1 MTREQWIEEIFKTY
15 HLVSVLSDRND
26 CKTLRIR
33 HKELG
38 KDLVLRTFPNRIP
51 AYDELLSIRSPYLPE
66 VFESLTLEDGHGTLE
81 EYVNGI
87 TLAEMMEIR
96 RYSYKEARSVLLGLC
111 NALTVLHERKIIH
124 RDIKPE
130 NILTD
135 GNGRIVLIDLNISR
149 IENGNKRDT
158 VVMGTVGYASPEQ
171 LGVAQSDA
179 RTDIYAAG
187 VLLNVLLT
195 GKHPSE
201 TLAPGRAG
209 RIVRKCTDVNPRTRF
224 QSAKQLA
231 EAL

>member
-1 MTREQWIEEIFKTY
+1 MTREQWIEEILKTY
-15 HLVSVLSDRND
+15 LLVSVLSDRND

-33 HKELG
+33 HREFG
-38 KDLVLRTFPNRIP
+38 KDLVLRTFPTRVT
-51 AYDELLSIRSPYLPE
+51 AYDELLPIRSPHLPE
-66 VFESLTLEDGHGTLE
+66 IFESLALEDGHGTLE
-81 EYVNGI
+81 EYVDGI
-87 TLAEMMEIR
+87 TVAEMMETV
-96 RYSYKEARSVLLGLC
+96 RYSYKEARTVLLGLC
-111 NALTVLHERKIIH
+111 NALTVLHEQRIIH

-130 NILTD
+130 NILID

-149 IENGNKRDT
+149 IENGNTRDT

-171 LGVAQSDA
+171 LGIAQSDA

-201 TLAPGRAG
+201 TLASGRAG
-209 RIVRKCTDVNPRTRF
+209 RIVRKCTDVNPSARF
-224 QSAKQLA
+224 QSARQLA